1 MSIDNSTAKVV
12 EAFLSSG
19 SEPEQGYKAC
29 ASLTKFGDR
38 YGHNRLGNACSK
50 VCELTSTPSIR
61 IISSML
67 KNGKDKVRVT
77 NPDDTAVPK
86 GHGVTRGAAYFAKG
100 GDRS

>member
-1 MSIDNSTAKVV
+1 MSIGNRTAKVV

-29 ASLTKFGDR
+29 ASLTKLGDR
-38 YGHNRLGNACSK
+38 YGHNRLENACSK
-50 VCELTSTPSIR
+50 VWELTSTPSIR

-67 KNGKDKVRVT
+67 GLQDKVRAT
-77 NPDDTAVPK
+77 SPDDTAAPK
-86 GHGVTRGAAYFAKG
+86 GQGITRGAAYFAKG